1 MLVNSQLH
9 RGNSCIQT
17 HTLELIK
24 LTQAYFTPDPEKS
37 AQLQRCY
44 RSRIPPRTVGELA
57 ALRSFNRVH
66 LTEDWSGKFLG
77 NSSLGALSCNLES

>member
-9 RGNSCIQT
+9 QGNSCIQT

-24 LTQAYFTPDPEKS
+24 LTQAYFTPVPEKS

-44 RSRIPPRTVGELA
+44 RSRNPACAVGELA
-57 ALRSFNRVH
+57 VPLAFNRVH
-66 LTEDWSGKFLG
+66 LTGDWSV
-77 NSSLGALSCNLES
+77 SV

>member
-9 RGNSCIQT
+9 RGNSCMQT

-44 RSRIPPRTVGELA
+44 RSRNPLRTVGELTA
-57 ALRSFNRVH
+57 PLAFNRVH
-66 LTEDWSGKFLG
+66 LTEKWSVYQ
-77 NSSLGALSCNLES
+77 